1 MRADEEIEME
11 QEESDKLF
19 GQPVTSF
26 YGPERPQYEEML
38 SLMQV
43 EPLGQNEEMDELLD
57 EQAVLGFQ

>member
-1 MRADEEIEME
+1 ME